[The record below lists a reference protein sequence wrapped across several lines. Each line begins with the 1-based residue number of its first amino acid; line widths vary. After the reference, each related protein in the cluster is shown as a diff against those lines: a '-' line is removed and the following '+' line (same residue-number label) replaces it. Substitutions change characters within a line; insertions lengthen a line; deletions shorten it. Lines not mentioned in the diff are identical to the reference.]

1 MTTEASRAQHR
12 GTSLWKPLVTILVIG
27 FFFVG
32 SLIVV
37 VTFVVSS
44 IGYSNHT
51 QRCESGSPVNQAIGA
66 VDDGLG
72 VPEELHDEQLRNAR
86 IIDRTAAA
94 LGLSGQASRIAII
107 AAMGESSLINIDFG
121 DEGKGVTNPD
131 GSATTSKG
139 LFQQQ
144 TSQGWG
150 TVEQVTDPE
159 HATKSFLLGPR
170 HDGASRGLVTVS
182 GWETG
187 EITQV
192 IHRVQRNSNANHY
205 ADSYGPAEK
214 IIREAGIDVN
224 RSADEEDQEEWR
236 GTEARSPGDSAVA
249 GRTRGSVADLDG
261 CSTDGG
267 TRAGVPGRTADGNNT
282 YPWDAVTPAPGV
294 YNVDPVRFFYGECT
308 SYAAWKVNEL
318 MGGSPTDIIF
328 DNNFGGH
335 TKGNGGEWKSA
346 WEASGWTV
354 STVPKVDSV
363 AWWGPNGG
371 AGVGAAGHVG
381 WVDEITEDGRVI
393 ISEYNNSYYAPPGHN
408 YSRRSVAIDPGQ
420 VGAYLYVPER

>member
-1 MTTEASRAQHR
+1 MTSEESRAQDN
-12 GTSLWKPLVTILVIG
+12 GKPLWKPLVTILVIG

-44 IGYSNHT
+44 IGYSNHS
-51 QRCESGSPVNQAIGA
+51 QRCASGSPANPAIGA
-66 VDDGLG
+66 VDDGLD

-94 LGLSGQASRIAII
+94 LGLSGQASKIAII
-107 AAMGESSLINIDFG
+107 AAMGESTLLNLDFG
-121 DEGKGVTNPD
+121 DEGQGVTNPD
-131 GSATTSKG
+131 GTATTSKG

-159 HATKSFLLGPR
+159 HATKSFLLGPQ

-205 ADSYGPAEK
+205 ADSYGPAER
-214 IIREAGIDVN
+214 IIREAGIDVH
-224 RSADEEDQEEWR
+224 RSADEKDQEQWR
-236 GTEARSPGDSAVA
+236 STEARSPEDAA
-249 GRTRGSVADLDG
+249 ADGSGQGPAADIDG
-261 CSTDGG
+261 CASDGG
-267 TRAGVPGRTADGNNT
+267 GRAGVPGTSAHGKNT
-282 YPWDAVTPAPGV
+282 YPWDDVTPAPGV
-294 YNVDPVRFFYGECT
+294 YTADPVRFFYGECT

-328 DNNFGGH
+328 HNGYGGH
-335 TKGNGGEWKSA
+335 IKGNGGEWKSA
-346 WEASGWTV
+346 WEAAGWTV
-354 STVPKVDSV
+354 SNVPQVDSV
-363 AWWGPNGG
+363 AWWGPNSG

-381 WVDEITEDGRVI
+381 WVDEITEDGKVI
-393 ISEYNNSYYAPPGHN
+393 ISEYNNSYYAPPGHR

>member
-1 MTTEASRAQHR
+1 MTNEESRAQDS
-12 GTSLWKPLVTILVIG
+12 GASLWKPLVAILVIG
-27 FFFVG
+27 FFLVG
-32 SLIVV
+32 SLVVV
-37 VTFVVSS
+37 VTFAVSS
-44 IGYSNHT
+44 IGYSNNA
-51 QRCESGSPVNQAIGA
+51 QSCESGSPVNQAVGA
-66 VDDGLG
+66 VDDGLD
-72 VPEELHDEQLRNAR
+72 VPEELHAEQLRNAR

-94 LGLSGQASRIAII
+94 LGLSGQASKIAII
-107 AAMGESSLINIDFG
+107 AAMGESTLINIDFG
-121 DEGKGVTNPD
+121 DEGQGVTNPD

-170 HDGASRGLVTVS
+170 HDGASRGLVTVP

-192 IHRVQRNSNANHY
+192 IHRVQGNSNPNHY

-224 RSADEEDQEEWR
+224 RSADEDRGEWR
-236 GTEARSPGDSAVA
+236 RTEARSPEDFAATDSVQ
-249 GRTRGSVADLDG
+249 GSVADVDG
-261 CSTDGG
+261 CASDGG
-267 TRAGVPGRTADGNNT
+267 AGAGVPGRSANGKNT
-282 YPWDAVTPAPGV
+282 YPWDDSTPAPGI
-294 YNVDPVRFFYGECT
+294 YTVDPVRFFYGECT

-328 DNNFGGH
+328 DNGYGGH

-354 STVPKVDSV
+354 SNVPKVDSV
-363 AWWGPNGG
+363 AWWGPNSG
-371 AGVGAAGHVG
+371 AGIGEAGHVG

-393 ISEYNNSYYAPPGHN
+393 ISEYNNSYYAPPGHR